1 MQKYDDKKNQS
12 GMKVI
17 FMFAQMMILSVV
29 YIIIYTSFKAVQY
42 AIDKLDASV
51 MMYIPVIVAMVVF
64 PVLLYKYRQMFNAGK
79 MLIAA
84 TWTMAAASLTVILL
98 YVYVAQITS

>member
-42 AIDKLDASV
+42 AIDKFDASA
-51 MMYIPVIVAMVVF
+51 MMYIPVVVAMVVF